1 MEETTPLILIY
12 IIYFLSTILFS
23 FLINSLFLKFSSNLG
38 DRNTS
43 ENIIRW
49 STQAKPSV
57 GGISFFILFLLSIIF
72 YPILF
77 GQELPFFNTQLLG
90 IIFASTLA
98 FVMGLSDDAYNTR
111 PLLKLCIQIA
121 CGVLLIY
128 TDTYISIFSNNYLN
142 YAFTLFWVVSIM
154 NSINMLDNMDAITT
168 ITSITIIMN
177 ALFVIFLNYEFIDKM
192 HIILLVGVMAA
203 LIGFLFFNWNP
214 AKMFMG
220 DTGSQFL
227 GLFLGAMSIIYF
239 WNTSDS
245 KGELAP
251 SKQFFIAILSFII
264 PIIDTT
270 TVVVNRL
277 LKGQSPFV
285 GGKDH
290 TTHCLFFMGFSEKNI
305 ARLYFVIGLM
315 SMLLNFLI
323 ISYIRN
329 WGYLHIMLFSVYCI
343 ILFLFLYIPTRRYG
357 K

>member
-1 MEETTPLILIY
+1 MGETAYLSLVY
-12 IIYFLSTILFS
+12 IIYFLSSILFS

-38 DRNTS
+38 TRNTS

-49 STQAKPSV
+49 SSQTKPSL

-72 YPILF
+72 YPILL
-77 GQELPFFNTQLLG
+77 GQQQPFFNTQLLG

-98 FVMGLSDDAYNTR
+98 FLMGLSDDAYNTR
-111 PLLKLCIQIA
+111 PLLKLFIQIG
-121 CGVLLIY
+121 CGILLIY
-128 TDTYISIFSNNYLN
+128 TGTYISLFSNNYIN
-142 YAFTLFWVVSIM
+142 YILTLFWIVSIM

-203 LIGFLFFNWNP
+203 MIGFLFFNWNP

-239 WNTSDS
+239 WNTSDA

-251 SKQFFIAILSFII
+251 TKQFFIAVLSFII

-270 TVVVNRL
+270 TVVINRL

-290 TTHCLFFMGFSEKNI
+290 TTHCLFFMGLSEKNI
-305 ARLYFVIGLM
+305 ARLYFLIGLV

-323 ISYIRN
+323 IKCIPN
-329 WGYLHIMLFSVYCI
+329 WGYLHMFLFSVYCI
-343 ILFLFLYIPTRRYG
+343 VLFLFLYVPTRKYG

>member
-1 MEETTPLILIY
+1 
-12 IIYFLSTILFS
+12 
-23 FLINSLFLKFSSNLG
+23 LFLKFSSNLG
-38 DRNTS
+38 TRNSS

-49 STQAKPSV
+49 SSQSKPSI
-57 GGISFFILFLLSIIF
+57 GGISFFIVFLLSIIF

-77 GQELPFFNTQLLG
+77 GQQGLFFNTQLLG
-90 IIFASTLA
+90 IISASTLA
-98 FVMGLSDDAYNTR
+98 FIMGLSDDAYNTR
-111 PLLKLCIQIA
+111 PLLKLFIQIGCA
-121 CGVLLIY
+121 FLLIY
-128 TDTYISIFSNNYLN
+128 TGTYISIFVNNYMN
-142 YAFTLFWVVSIM
+142 YAFTLFWIVSIM

-168 ITSITIIMN
+168 ITSITIILN

-192 HIILLVGVMAA
+192 HIILLIGIMAA

-245 KGELAP
+245 TGELAS
-251 SKQFFIAILSFII
+251 SKQFFIAVLSFII

-270 TVVVNRL
+270 TVVINRL

-290 TTHCLFFMGFSEKNI
+290 TTHCLYFMGLSEKNI
-305 ARLYFVIGLM
+305 ARIYFVIGLI
-315 SMLLNFLI
+315 SMLFNFLI
-323 ISYIRN
+323 IKCIPN
-329 WGYLHIMLFSVYCI
+329 WGYWHIVLFSVYCI
-343 ILFLFLYIPTRRYG
+343 VLFIFLYAPTRKYAQ
-357 K
+357 